1 MTMYERDHMF
11 WQKIRDANRVAC
23 SVLLQMSEI
32 KAHVEAGL
40 WPRCLD
46 VSLRSFSPFS
56 PALSDLLVSLPFG
69 VSHTTPESY

>member
-1 MTMYERDHMF
+1 MMTMYERDHMF

-32 KAHVEAGL
+32 KSHVEAGL

-46 VSLRSFSPFS
+46 VSSLIRFPLPTAFPVSVFTPSPRT
-56 PALSDLLVSLPFG
+56 LPNDIL
-69 VSHTTPESY
+69 